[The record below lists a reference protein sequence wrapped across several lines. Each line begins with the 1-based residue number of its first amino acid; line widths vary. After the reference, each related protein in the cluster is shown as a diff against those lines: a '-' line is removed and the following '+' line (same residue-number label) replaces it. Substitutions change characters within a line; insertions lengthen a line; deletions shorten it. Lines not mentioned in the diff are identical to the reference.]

1 MKKLQNAPLRWGPCE
16 AHCCPRIDEPFRS
29 YISYAAKKTCPETLG
44 DTIDDTTVVL
54 AIAVT
59 ASFSTGQV
67 WSVITSD
74 KNEFCHPGLCIWC
87 LVIVTLG
94 DVLLQREVPL
104 TFLENAHEAPAS
116 RQVGT
121 QKSSVSSFLKKTPCR
136 KALRDFGCF
145 FDRGRNEQNKK
156 RWQRF
161 EAGTRT
167 PSYCMHSTSRGCHEI
182 HDDFS
187 SRRLN
192 THLRRICL
200 RILYYNWGHPHTA
213 KFEWCFV
220 WSYGHIGPAEISTE
234 FGAVSRQF
242 FFGMLLELHKS
253 YDGTT
258 SGPKDQLWWYI
269 QESKHPVTTKWS
281 FIVLRTEALFENL
294 QTNAKQTCVECWTRV
309 SNLGSHVSGCSEGHI
324 LLT

>member
-94 DVLLQREVPL
+94 DVLLQRKVPL

-136 KALRDFGCF
+136 KALRDFGGF

-192 THLRRICL
+192 TRPTWGDLFTYITIGDTTNCQVWMVFCMVIWPYRASWNIHWVWSCQSAVLLWHAAGIAQILRWNNQRTKGPALVI
-200 RILYYNWGHPHTA
+200 HPGIQTSSHN
-213 KFEWCFV
+213 KMVFHCVKDRSFV
-220 WSYGHIGPAEISTE
+220 W
-234 FGAVSRQF
+234 
-242 FFGMLLELHKS
+242 KS
-253 YDGTT
+253 
-258 SGPKDQLWWYI
+258 
-269 QESKHPVTTKWS
+269 
-281 FIVLRTEALFENL
+281 
-294 QTNAKQTCVECWTRV
+294 
-309 SNLGSHVSGCSEGHI
+309 SNKC
-324 LLT
+324 